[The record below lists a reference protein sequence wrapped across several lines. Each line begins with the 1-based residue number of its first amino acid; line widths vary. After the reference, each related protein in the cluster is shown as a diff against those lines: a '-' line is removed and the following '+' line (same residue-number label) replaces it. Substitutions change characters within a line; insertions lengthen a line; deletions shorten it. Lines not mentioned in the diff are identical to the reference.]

1 MLTLDHEYISNILGR
16 RPKNSHKGSNGRGLI
31 LAGSDGLTGAAV
43 MCACGALR
51 GGIGLL
57 KVLCPEDVRPALYSL
72 PEAMVLSCGGGWG
85 DHNEAQLAE
94 LTDQADCLCAGPGM
108 GRNCGKVIETV
119 LKAQKPAIIDA
130 DGLNAIAQSNMQRLL
145 HENVI
150 ITPHPGE
157 MSRLTGLTVGEI
169 TADPAKIACEY
180 AIKWGC
186 TVLLKGAESHIASFD
201 GKIARNTSGNPGLAK
216 GGSGDVLSGII
227 LALLGQGLKPYD
239 AACAGAYILGASAD
253 RAVDILRERMLMSR
267 DVTDAIER
275 TLESF

>member
-1 MLTLDHEYISNILGR
+1 MLTLDHEYIRNIVGL

-31 LAGSDGLTGAAV
+31 LAGSDGLCGAAV
-43 MCACGALR
+43 MCACAALR

-57 KVLCPEDVRPALYSL
+57 KVLCPEVVRHAFYAL
-72 PEAMVLSCGGGWG
+72 PEAMVLSCGEGWA
-85 DHNEAQLAE
+85 DYDKARLDQLIE
-94 LTDQADCLCAGPGM
+94 WADCLCAGPGM
-108 GRNCGKVIETV
+108 GQDCGRIIETV
-119 LKAQKPAIIDA
+119 LKAKKPAVIDA
-130 DGLNAIAQSNMQRLL
+130 DGLNAIAQGNMQQLL
-145 HENVI
+145 NENVI

-157 MSRLTGLTVGEI
+157 MSRLTGLTVSEI
-169 TADPAKIACEY
+169 AADPAKIAAEY
-180 AIKWGC
+180 GAKWGC
-186 TVLLKGAESHIASFD
+186 TVLLKGAQSHIVSHD
-201 GKIARNTSGNPGLAK
+201 GRAARNVSGNPGLAK